1 MKIDEIIYVCGM
13 VFIPLIYGLF
23 FVGLS
28 AYYRKKYVVGT
39 RRKFKIKIEQL
50 LEKHKIRSD
59 AFDSLTEDLTE
70 LISGY
75 KEIE

>member
-1 MKIDEIIYVCGM
+1 METEEIIFACVM

-50 LEKHKIRSD
+50 LEKHEVEDD
-59 AFDSLTEDLTE
+59 AFDSLAEDLTE
-70 LISGY
+70 LISGD
-75 KEIE
+75 KEE